1 MLYAITI
8 MCNSLSPT
16 KFVTVYQIFQR
27 SRENYKILGE
37 HKPYSDGYYRRAGI
51 AFDIVSSIK

>member
-1 MLYAITI
+1 

-16 KFVTVYQIFQR
+16 EFVTVYQTFQR

>member
-1 MLYAITI
+1 

-37 HKPYSDGYYRRAGI
+37 HNHTLMVI
-51 AFDIVSSIK
+51 IEEQE